1 MNVFGPSFVFT
12 QMKKAAKLVGLPL
25 SYVLPVKNYVYQL
38 TMDCNTDILLLSVVM
53 SILQAVDD
61 TLEDQY
67 SIVPE
72 VVPVPLSPE
81 SCENADYGIFD

>member
-1 MNVFGPSFVFT
+1 
-12 QMKKAAKLVGLPL
+12 MKKAADLVGLPL

-53 SILQAVDD
+53 NILQAVDD

-67 SIVPE
+67 SISPE
-72 VVPVPLSPE
+72 VAPISITPE
-81 SCENADYGIFD
+81 KDSIENGLGLFD